1 MHAILDFI
9 MYTWIQSHSGY
20 ALINL
25 WEGVVLFSITQY
37 NVAAAFFFL
46 FFSLVPGIQN
56 ALYTQ
61 VYNDVFIYDWPIV
74 PDMLRLNIPQSC
86 ENMLH

>member
-37 NVAAAFFFL
+37 NVAVAFFFFPHWFQEFKMPYTHKSITMFL
-46 FFSLVPGIQN
+46 FTI
-56 ALYTQ
+56 
-61 VYNDVFIYDWPIV
+61 D
-74 PDMLRLNIPQSC
+74 R
-86 ENMLH
+86 

>member
-25 WEGVVLFSITQY
+25 WEGVVLFSITEY

-46 FFSLVPGIQN
+46 FSHWFQEFKMPN
-56 ALYTQ
+56 AHKSITMFLFTI
-61 VYNDVFIYDWPIV
+61 D
-74 PDMLRLNIPQSC
+74 R
-86 ENMLH
+86 

>member
-37 NVAAAFFFL
+37 NVAVAFS
-46 FFSLVPGIQN
+46 FFSLLVPGIQD

-61 VYNDVFIYDWPIV
+61 VYDNVFIYDWPIV